1 MKKYIISLLLVLLML
16 PDVVAQ
22 DARGRVTSTIV
33 ADALAMLPASK
44 RKAYDEAMADL
55 ASTGSEGIQ
64 QLASMLVPADKGK
77 NSTIE
82 YALYGVTAYVMAP
95 GRDELRD
102 GVRDGLKKAIG
113 TVTDNP
119 NRAFLMTLL
128 QNCGRAEDADF
139 FASLANDPYL
149 ADWAINGLISID
161 GSGPAIM
168 KLINDGAASRSELA
182 RAAGM
187 KKITSA
193 ASNIN
198 SWLADPQTDAKT
210 RRACYKALGQLG
222 QPSSEPV
229 LAKAARAVKFA
240 GATDGGDG
248 STEAYIDLLHNLAAN
263 GNAAVA
269 GTAARRLLNATT
281 RPNIKGAALNVI
293 FDVDGKKAQPLLLQ
307 AMKNSDRH
315 YRVNALRRS
324 EPWADASTYAE
335 LNKILAAKGNDEAK
349 ADIINWYGATRNAAA
364 VTPIVANIGAANDE
378 VALAAIKAAGMI
390 GGDEALDAL
399 TAALSGKHADA
410 ANASLLRFNGKV
422 APAVL
427 KSLDADPATCRHAL
441 AIASKRKMSQAAPK
455 VFELTR
461 SSNGEVADAAYSAL
475 AGVVKENDFNTLASM
490 LEADKGHTAQIV
502 AAMKSAMAQATPERQ
517 FETASAAMAKAS
529 KPYLYFPLLSQAG
542 NSEAVARLLD
552 GYSKTGDEKAAAF
565 EALLQVDS
573 PDMIEVMYGIAAGNG
588 QDSEKALNRYA
599 DLVARGD
606 FNPVKKYQY
615 YRRGLELNAS
625 DNLRNKM
632 LKSLGSTNLMQA
644 GQVAAPYMDN
654 AATAKAAAGA
664 VRTVASKNNMN
675 LGGNDMK
682 AALEKARE
690 VFRNGTTADDGYAV
704 DDINGMLANLP
715 AEGFVNVT
723 ANGDSELSGD
733 YENFELMFEWKGRGR
748 VMLRSVADAYK
759 VGCGCAPGSKVR
771 NADGQWNTTYI
782 KVVNDRITVVEN
794 GETVI
799 DNATLTDSKNP
810 DSPVAASGKI
820 GFSSNNPG
828 FEVRDVYL
836 RQLPSTPVFTLNEE
850 EAADGFKVLFD
861 GRSMHNFTGN
871 KIDYVPVDGN
881 IYVTAAYGNGGN
893 LYTVDEFSDFI
904 LRFDFCFEREG
915 VNNGVGIRTPMNV
928 DAAYEGMEIQILDH
942 DAPIYKNLRDYQVHG
957 SVYGIIPAKRIK
969 HQPLGKWSTEEIRA
983 VGDHITV
990 TVNGE
995 VILDGDIREATQGH
1009 NVAPDGSTKN
1019 PYTVDKKNHPG
1030 LFNKSGHIGFLG
1042 HGAGIKLRNIRLKD
1056 LSSPV
1061 KKNRKK

>member
-16 PDVVAQ
+16 PDAVAQ

-33 ADALAMLPASK
+33 ADALAMLPAAK

-64 QLASMLVPADKGK
+64 QLASMLVPADQGK
-77 NSTIE
+77 NSTVE

-113 TVTDNP
+113 TVTDNA

-128 QNCGRAEDADF
+128 QNCGRADDADF
-139 FASLANDPYL
+139 FASLATDPYL

-161 GSGPAIM
+161 GSEQAIL
-168 KLINDGAASRSELA
+168 KLIEDDAAPRSELA

-187 KKITSA
+187 KNVTPASINITA
-193 ASNIN
+193 
-198 SWLADPQTDAKT
+198 WLADPTTDAKT

-222 QPSSEPV
+222 QPAAEPV
-229 LAKAARAVKFA
+229 LFKAARTVKFA
-240 GATDGGDG
+240 GAADGGDG
-248 STEAYIDLLHNLAAN
+248 STEAYIDLLHNFAKTGKAPAASQAAHKLLA
-263 GNAAVA
+263 
-269 GTAARRLLNATT
+269 ATT
-281 RPNIKGAALNVI
+281 RPNIKGAALNII
-293 FDVDGKKAQPLLLQ
+293 FDVDGKKSQPLLLQ
-307 AMKNSDRH
+307 AMKSNDRH

-324 EPWADASTYAE
+324 EPWADASTCAE
-335 LNKILAAKGNDEAK
+335 LNKILAAKGNDAAK
-349 ADIINWYGATRNAAA
+349 ADIINWYGATRNSAAIIP
-364 VTPIVANIGAANDE
+364 VVANINAVNEE

-390 GGDEALDAL
+390 GGDDAL
-399 TAALSGKHADA
+399 NALTSALSGKYADDA
-410 ANASLLRFNGKV
+410 AASLLRFNGNV
-422 APAVL
+422 APAII
-427 KSLDADPATCRHAL
+427 KALDADPVTCRHAL

-461 SSNGEVADAAYSAL
+461 STDNDVADAAYDAL
-475 AGVVKENDFNTLASM
+475 AGVVKENDFATLASM
-490 LEADKGHTAQIV
+490 LEADKGHAPQIV
-502 AAMKSAMAQATPERQ
+502 AAMKSALIRAEPSRQ
-517 FETASAAMAKAS
+517 FETASAAMSKAA

-615 YRRGLELNAS
+615 YRRGLELNTS

-664 VRTVASKNNMN
+664 VRSVASKNNMN
-675 LGGNDMK
+675 LGGKDMK

-723 ANGDSELSGD
+723 ANGDDLSGD
-733 YENFELMFEWKGRGR
+733 LENFELMFEWKGRGH
-748 VMLRSVADAYK
+748 VMLRSVPDAYK

-794 GETVI
+794 GEIVI
-799 DNATLTDSKNP
+799 DNATLTDAKNP

-820 GFSSNNPG
+820 GFSSSNPG
-828 FEVRDVYL
+828 FEVRDIYL
-836 RQLPSTPVFTLNEE
+836 RQLPSTPVFELSAD

-995 VILDGDIREATQGH
+995 VILDGDIRVATQGH

-1042 HGAGIKLRNIRLKD
+1042 HGAGIKLRNIRIKD

>member
-16 PDVVAQ
+16 PDAVAQ

-44 RKAYDEAMADL
+44 RKTYDEAMADL
-55 ASTGSEGIQ
+55 ASTGSEGIR

-77 NSTIE
+77 NSTVE

-102 GVRDGLKKAIG
+102 GVRDGLKKAIT

-128 QNCGRAEDADF
+128 QNCGRADDADF

-161 GSGPAIM
+161 GSEQAIM
-168 KLINDGAASRSELA
+168 NLIEKDAAPRGELA

-187 KKITSA
+187 KKVTSA
-193 ASNIN
+193 NNKIAG
-198 SWLADPQTDAKT
+198 WLADPTTDAKT

-222 QPSSEPV
+222 QVSSEPV
-229 LAKAARAVKFA
+229 LGKAARAVKFA
-240 GATDGGDG
+240 GATNGGDG
-248 STEAYIDLLHNLAAN
+248 STEAYVDLLHNLAAN
-263 GNAAVA
+263 GNATAA
-269 GTAARRLLNATT
+269 DAAARRLLTATD
-281 RPNIKGAALNVI
+281 RPNIKGAALNII
-293 FDVDGKKAQPLLLQ
+293 FDVEGKKAQPLLLQ

-324 EPWADASTYAE
+324 EPWADASTVAE

-349 ADIINWYGATRNAAA
+349 ADIINWYGATRNASAMA
-364 VTPIVANIGAANDE
+364 PVIANINAANDE

-390 GGDEALDAL
+390 GGDEALNAL
-399 TAALSGKHADA
+399 TAALSGKHAEA

-422 APAVL
+422 APAVI
-427 KSLDADPATCRHAL
+427 KALDGDPATTCNAL

-461 SSNGEVADAAYSAL
+461 STNAQVADAAYNAL
-475 AGVVKENDFNTLASM
+475 AGVVKESDFAALAAM
-490 LEADKGHTAQIV
+490 LESNNGHNGQIV
-502 AAMKSAMAQATPERQ
+502 AAMKSAMAQAAPARQ
-517 FETASAAMAKAS
+517 FETASAAMSKAS

-542 NSEAVARLLD
+542 NKEAVERLLD

-565 EALLQVDS
+565 DALLQVDS
-573 PDMIEVMYGIAAGNG
+573 PDMIEVMYGIAAGNN

-632 LKSLGSTNLMQA
+632 LKSLGSTNLLQA
-644 GQVAAPYMDN
+644 AQIATPYMDN

-675 LGGNDMK
+675 LGGADMK

-715 AEGFVNVT
+715 AEGFIGQSASDLN
-723 ANGDSELSGD
+723 GD

-782 KVVNDRITVVEN
+782 KVVNDRITVIEN
-794 GETVI
+794 GEIVI
-799 DNATLTDSKNP
+799 DNATLTDAKNP
-810 DSPVAASGKI
+810 ESPVAASGKI
-820 GFSSNNPG
+820 GFSSTDPG
-828 FEVRDVYL
+828 FEVRDIYL
-836 RQLPSTPVFTLNEE
+836 RELPSTPVFELTAE

-995 VILDGDIREATQGH
+995 VILDGNIREATQGH
-1009 NVAPDGSTKN
+1009 NVSPDGDKKN
-1019 PYTVDKKNHPG
+1019 PYTVDHKNHPG

-1042 HGAGIKLRNIRLKD
+1042 HGAGIKLRNIRIKD
-1056 LSSPV
+1056 LSTPE